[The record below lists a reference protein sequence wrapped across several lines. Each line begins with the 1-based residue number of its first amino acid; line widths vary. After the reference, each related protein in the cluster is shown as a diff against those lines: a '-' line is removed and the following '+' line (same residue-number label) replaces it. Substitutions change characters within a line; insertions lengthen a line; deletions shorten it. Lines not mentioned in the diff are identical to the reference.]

1 MARVPLTEQDRR
13 RRQVVVLG
21 VAVAV
26 LVVLT
31 AGLLVRATTA
41 AGERER
47 AEAARDAALSRA
59 LMAES
64 ASLAVTDPRTARLL
78 AVAAARIVP
87 PSPWTRAAVRA
98 AVARPELAVLRGFPS
113 DVDAVTFS
121 PDGAYVAAS
130 GRDDLLRVWD
140 ARSLAPVTWPIPGDD
155 GASGT
160 ALAYRPDGRE
170 LAVADTWGRV
180 HFFDTATRARRIG
193 GETRKS
199 SRSWAAYRPD
209 GTLLATTRTRFEE
222 SRLWD
227 PAAAAPVAALRT
239 LEGTPGPVAFSP
251 DGTLLAVAYFGGP
264 VRLFDAVSG
273 LLTGDPLRP
282 AADEAADGAADGA
295 AGRAADEAAAL
306 AFSPDGRLLAAS
318 TGGEQA
324 QLWDVATRRPA
335 ARPLTGHAGPVTAVA
350 FSPDGAILA
359 TASGDRTVRLWD
371 AATGAPLGDPLTGHT
386 GAVTAVAFS
395 PDGATLASASADATV
410 RLWRLPRA
418 RARLLTLPG
427 PVPADRPVS
436 GPGARAVLSADGTRL
451 VIQPYDATRPGPGR
465 LWSWNTGS
473 VRSWDAPGGPLS
485 GGLLA
490 IRKDT
495 PVDALALSRD
505 GRTLAASG
513 LDDPAH
519 GRDVTIRGGPAGAPP
534 VGGRPL
540 AFSPDGRLLATA
552 VSGSEA
558 RVWTLDGSAPGRT
571 LAGEG
576 EPVVAAFSADGA
588 LLAAGTPAG
597 PVLVWDVATGRRRAE
612 LTGHTGVVT
621 ALAFAPSTPPTL
633 VSGGADR
640 TARVWDVGTGR
651 GLLLAGHAGP
661 VDAVAFA
668 PDGTVLA
675 TGGAD
680 RTVRLWDASTGRPLG
695 PPLAGHRGAVAALAF
710 APDGRTLLAAA
721 TDRADVPG
729 DSYALWRWDTAAL
742 AADPVTT
749 ACAQAARALTP
760 AEWSARLPGRPHRR
774 DLCP

>member
-1 MARVPLTEQDRR
+1 MARVPLTAQDRR
-13 RRQVVVLG
+13 RGQVVVLG
-21 VAVAV
+21 VVVAV
-26 LVVLT
+26 LVVLA
-31 AGLLVRATTA
+31 AGLLVRVTTA
-41 AGERER
+41 AEERER

-64 ASLAVTDPRTARLL
+64 ASLAVTDPQTARLL

-193 GETRKS
+193 GETRKA
-199 SRSWAAYRPD
+199 SRSWAAYHPD
-209 GTLLATTRTRFEE
+209 GTLLATTRTLFEE

-227 PAAAAPVAALRT
+227 PAAAAPVAALRA

-264 VRLFDAVSG
+264 VRLFDAASG

-282 AADEAADGAADGA
+282 AA
-295 AGRAADEAAAL
+295 AGAADEAAAL

-324 QLWDVATRRPA
+324 QIWDVATRRPA
-335 ARPLTGHAGPVTAVA
+335 TGPLAGHAGPVTAVA

-359 TASGDRTVRLWD
+359 TAAGDRTVRVWD

-418 RARLLTLPG
+418 RTRLLTLPG
-427 PVPADRPVS
+427 PVPADRPA
-436 GPGARAVLSADGTRL
+436 PGAPDTSRAVLSADGTRL
-451 VIQPYDATRPGPGR
+451 VVQPYDATRPGPGR

-473 VRSWDAPGGPLS
+473 ARSWDTAGGPLP
-485 GGLLA
+485 GGRLA
-490 IRKDT
+490 IRRDT

-513 LDDPAH
+513 LDDPTH

-534 VGGRPL
+534 VRGRPL
-540 AFSPDGRLLATA
+540 AFSPDGRLLVTA
-552 VSGSEA
+552 VSGSEV
-558 RVWTLDGSAPGRT
+558 RVWTLRGSAPGRT

-576 EPVVAAFSADGA
+576 EPVVATFSADGA
-588 LLAAGTPAG
+588 LLAVGTSAG
-597 PVLVWDVATGRRRAE
+597 PVLVWDVATGRRRAT
-612 LTGHTGVVT
+612 LPGHTGAVT
-621 ALAFAPSTPPTL
+621 ALAFAPSAPTTL

-651 GLLLAGHAGP
+651 GRLLAGHAGP

-675 TGGAD
+675 TGGGD
-680 RTVRLWDASTGRPLG
+680 RTVRLWDVPTGRPLG

-721 TDRADVPG
+721 ADRADVRG

-742 AADPVTT
+742 AADPVAT

-760 AEWSARLPGRPHRR
+760 AEWSARVPGPPYRR